1 MYAKFVINH
10 QGFPFFPSHKHTHT
24 LAWMFIVSVSEENNS
39 LMLNSV
45 AKLRESWRTLMDCYS
60 YCCDIGFM
68 SITSDA
74 FSLSI
79 AAVAAADV

>member
-1 MYAKFVINH
+1 
-10 QGFPFFPSHKHTHT
+10 
-24 LAWMFIVSVSEENNS
+24 
-39 LMLNSV
+39 
-45 AKLRESWRTLMDCYS
+45 MDCYS